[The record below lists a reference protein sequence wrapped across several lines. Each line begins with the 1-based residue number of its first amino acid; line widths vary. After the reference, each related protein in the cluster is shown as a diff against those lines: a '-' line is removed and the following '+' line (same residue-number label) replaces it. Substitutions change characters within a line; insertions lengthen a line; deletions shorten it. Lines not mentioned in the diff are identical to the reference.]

1 MGRRSSRPNGGREGL
16 TGYDVSPIAIYV
28 SKGRLCARL
37 PYCPHRGW
45 VSYESQPSRGNMAR
59 YRGIPYQDGSRG
71 LPGRISP
78 QVIPFRYSGYRPC
91 FLDHFQI
98 SGDPTRSG
106 GTGPRSPPYEPI
118 SPIDELSNIAL
129 GFGMLNTSHR
139 RHTRRPAISP
149 KMEWR
154 RRDRSP
160 RLLGLGSR
168 FGSLRISWIEMSP
181 PIAYS
186 KKRISPPVS

>member
-1 MGRRSSRPNGGREGL
+1 MLPTVAISQPEPVLSGRYISRCAQSAMMNMMMISSLHTRGRKSSVPIGGREGP

-106 GTGPRSPPYEPI
+106 GTGPRSPP
-118 SPIDELSNIAL
+118 
-129 GFGMLNTSHR
+129 LN
-139 RHTRRPAISP
+139 PY
-149 KMEWR
+149 
-154 RRDRSP
+154 
-160 RLLGLGSR
+160 RL
-168 FGSLRISWIEMSP
+168 
-181 PIAYS
+181 
-186 KKRISPPVS
+186 